1 MRVLL
6 DTNVFVSYLL
16 SPDRGGTITTVD
28 DAALSGRYSLLVP
41 QEQFD
46 KLFEVLTT
54 KPYIASRVSQ
64 HVAVQFVDSL
74 RAIAV
79 LPPIIDEAIPT
90 VVRDPKD
97 DYLLAYAL
105 VGRADYLVAGDDD
118 LLSLGAFTDF
128 EIVSPPRL
136 VELLG

>member
-16 SPDRGGTITTVD
+16 SPDRGGTITTVV

-64 HVAVQFVDSL
+64 HGAVQFVDSL

-79 LPPIIDEAIPT
+79 LPPIIDEAIPKMT
-90 VVRDPKD
+90 TCSPTRWSDEPTTWWRGTMTCCRSARLRISRSFHRRDWWNC
-97 DYLLAYAL
+97 
-105 VGRADYLVAGDDD
+105 
-118 LLSLGAFTDF
+118 
-128 EIVSPPRL
+128 
-136 VELLG
+136 